1 MTVATAKGVKHE
13 LLFEGADWDF
23 QTLQNIHD
31 ACQEIAIGE
40 LGLDVYPNQI
50 EVITSEQ
57 MLDAYSST
65 GMPLFYRHWSF
76 GKHFAH
82 HEAFY
87 RGGYRDLAYEIVIN
101 SSPCISY
108 LMEENTATMQT
119 LVIAHAAFG
128 HNHFFKNNYLFKLW
142 TDAEGILDY
151 LGFAKAYIS
160 RCEEKYGEIAVER
173 TLDAAHALMSHGVH
187 RHAGKVKL
195 NLKEEQK
202 REQERRLHEEQMFD
216 DLWRTVPHGKAASAA
231 DADLE
236 RRRAALGLPQDNLL
250 YFLEKSAPRLA
261 PWQREI
267 LRIVRHVAQYF
278 HPQRQTKVMNE
289 GTATYVHYRIMNR
302 LHERGQISDGNYLE
316 FLKSHANVVF
326 QPTYD
331 DRRFSGFNPYA
342 LGFAMMQDIE
352 RIVTEPTAED
362 IAWFP
367 DIAGRGDAMAV
378 LRGIWADYRD
388 ESFIAQF
395 LSPHLIR
402 QLRLFHLYDDPE
414 QEEGILVSA
423 IHDERGYRRIRRQL
437 AREYDIGWTDPSI
450 EIVDVDLA
458 GDRRLLVHHHVTN
471 GWQLEDKDSRNVL
484 QQLADLWGYGV
495 LLQEIDPEGD
505 VLAEYH
511 AYPRGKVATGG
522 A

>member
-1 MTVATAKGVKHE
+1 MTAAVKE
-13 LLFEGADWDF
+13 RLLFDGSDWDF
-23 QTLQNIHD
+23 PTLQRIHD
-31 ACQEIAIGE
+31 ACEEIALKE

-87 RGGYRDLAYEIVIN
+87 RRGMRDLAYEIVIN

-151 LGFAKAYIS
+151 LDFAKGYIA
-160 RCEEKYGEIAVER
+160 RCEERYGEIAVER

-195 NLKEEQK
+195 NLREEQK
-202 REQERRLHEEQMFD
+202 REEERRRHEEQIFN
-216 DLWRTVPHGKAASAA
+216 DLWRTVPAGKTATAANV
-231 DADLE
+231 DLE

-250 YFLEKSAPRLA
+250 YFLEKSAPRLK

-302 LHERGQISDGNYLE
+302 LHEKGQLSDGNYLE

-352 RIVTEPTAED
+352 RIVTNPTKED
-362 IAWFP
+362 RAWFP
-367 DIAGRGDAMAV
+367 DIAGRGDVMGV

-388 ESFIAQF
+388 ESFVSQF
-395 LSPHLIR
+395 LSPNLIR

-414 QEEGILVSA
+414 QEQGILVSA

-437 AREYDIGWTDPSI
+437 AREYDIGWTDPGI

-458 GDRRLLVHHHVTN
+458 GDRRLLVQHKVTN
-471 GWQLEDKDSRNVL
+471 DWMLQENDTKLVL
-484 QQLADLWGYGV
+484 QHLADLWGYDV
-495 LLQEIDPEGD
+495 LLQEIDGSD
-505 VLAEYH
+505 AVVAEHH
-511 AYPRGKVATGG
+511 ASPRGKLF
-522 A
+522 